1 MELTYKVL
9 GADGK
14 EYGPVT
20 VTQMQAWV
28 REGRVPPKQQVKRS
42 DMEHWAEAE
51 AFSELQ
57 ETFVP
62 AATVAAQPPGIPV
75 AGKRADSMAA
85 ARLKS
90 GASWFY
96 WVAGLSLVNSV
107 VAFTGS
113 SWRFLFGLGVTQ
125 VIDAATEQ
133 MGSAGKGVALG
144 LDLLVIG
151 ILVLIG
157 VFANKAQTW
166 AFIVGMALL
175 ALDGIVFVLNSDWL
189 GVGFH
194 AFVLFCIFR
203 GFQACRQLRS
213 NGVG

>member
-42 DMEHWAEAE
+42 DMEHWAEAG

-57 ETFVP
+57 ETYAP
-62 AATVAAQPPGIPV
+62 AATVSSQSQTVSPSTEARDPMI
-75 AGKRADSMAA
+75 A

-96 WVAGLSLVNSV
+96 WIAALSLVNSISS
-107 VAFTGS
+107 FTGH
-113 SWRFLFGLGVTQ
+113 SWRFLLGLGVTQ
-125 VIDAATEQ
+125 LIDAATQQ
-133 MGSAGKGVALG
+133 MATNGNAVALG
-144 LDLLVIG
+144 LDLVVIG
-151 ILVLIG
+151 LLVLFG
-157 VFANKAQTW
+157 VFANKGHTW
-166 AFIVGMALL
+166 AFIVGMVLF
-175 ALDGIVFVLNSDWL
+175 ALDGIIFLIASDWL

-194 AFVLFCIFR
+194 AFVLFCLFR
-203 GFQACRQLRS
+203 GLQACRQLGSAR
-213 NGVG
+213 GG